1 MLYHFLF
8 PLKEY
13 SIIFNLFGYITF
25 RAAYAGITSFL
36 IVLFFGG
43 KFIHFLKRKKIGERI
58 SEDVPEKH
66 RKKEGTPTMG
76 GVIIILGTLAG
87 VILWADWKNP
97 FLYAIT
103 VIFTLFG
110 ILGIIDDIYK
120 WKGKKKKGLSKK
132 LKILYQS
139 GVTFILLI
147 FMWYI
152 FDRTLI
158 TKTQVL
164 FFKNFLLNLSILY
177 IPFIYFVF
185 VGTTNAVNLTDGLDG
200 LAIGVSASCVA
211 TYIVLAYIG
220 GHKIISEYLK
230 ILFIPKSWELSVFG
244 ASLLGAL
251 IGFLWYNSYPAQI
264 FMGDTGSQAI
274 GGAIAGMAILT
285 KHELLLP
292 VAGGIFLIETI
303 SVILQV
309 ISFRWK
315 GKRILLCAPL
325 HHHFELKGLNE
336 PKIVTRFWILSI
348 IFALIA
354 LSTLKIR

>member
-1 MLYHFLF
+1 MLYHLLF
-8 PLKEY
+8 PLKKY

-25 RAAYAGITSFL
+25 RAAYAGLTSFL
-36 IVLFFGG
+36 IVLIFGG
-43 KFIHFLKRKKIGERI
+43 KFISFLKRKKIGERI
-58 SEDVPEKH
+58 SKDVPEKH

-76 GVIIILGTLAG
+76 GVIIILGTLTG
-87 VILWADWKNP
+87 IILWADWKNP

-103 VIFTLFG
+103 VIFILFG
-110 ILGIIDDIYK
+110 ILGIVDDIYK
-120 WKGKKKKGLSKK
+120 WRGEKKKGLSKK
-132 LKILYQS
+132 IKIIYQS
-139 GVTFILLI
+139 GVTLILLI

-158 TKTQVL
+158 AKTQAL
-164 FFKNFLLNLSILY
+164 FFKNFLLNFSILY

-200 LAIGVSASCVA
+200 LAVGISASVVA
-211 TYIVLAYIG
+211 TYIVLAYVG
-220 GHKIISEYLK
+220 GHKILSEYLRV
-230 ILFIPKSWELSVFG
+230 LFIPKSWELSVFG

-251 IGFLWYNSYPAQI
+251 VGFLWYNSYPAQI

-309 ISFRWK
+309 VFFRWK
-315 GKRILLCAPL
+315 GKRIFLCAPL
-325 HHHFELKGLNE
+325 HHHFELKGFSE
-336 PKIVTRFWILSI
+336 PKIVVRLWVLSI
-348 IFALIA
+348 VFALIA